1 MSREYQLYYGGKWQ
15 AGEKVKEVRSPY
27 DGKVVARCQMGGEKH
42 LNDAVEQA
50 HGAFEEMR
58 RLSSWQRSKILNQIA
73 DGIEKQR
80 DEFASAIVEEA
91 GKPISLARGE
101 VARAVHTARIGAVE
115 AERLGDESISLDTTE
130 KTKGF
135 WGVMRRFPLGVVGGI
150 APFNFPLNLVAHKLV
165 PALASG
171 NTIVLKP
178 ASQTPGGAVLLAGVA
193 AETDLPKGAVAVVP
207 SPGRVAEAMA
217 RDDRVKKLTFTGSA
231 EIGWSLKEKAWRK
244 RVTLELG
251 GNAATVVHDDADQE
265 KAASQL
271 ILSGYG
277 YAGQVCISTQRIMV
291 QESIYKDFRERFVA
305 AVREGAKMGDPYDES
320 VIVGPMIDE
329 DSAKRTEEWVNAA
342 ASRGARVLVGGKRRG
357 TLYEPTV
364 LENVEPSCEVWCEE
378 VFAPVTALAPYKHF
392 DDALRMV
399 NDSRFGLQ
407 AAVFTRDLDRAR
419 KAFTEIEVGG
429 VMVNQS
435 PTFRVDSMPYG
446 GVKDSGFGRE
456 GLRYAIEE
464 MTELRLAV
472 FAA

>member
-1 MSREYQLYYGGKWQ
+1 
-15 AGEKVKEVRSPY
+15 
-27 DGKVVARCQMGGEKH
+27 
-42 LNDAVEQA
+42 
-50 HGAFEEMR
+50 
-58 RLSSWQRSKILNQIA
+58 
-73 DGIEKQR
+73 
-80 DEFASAIVEEA
+80 
-91 GKPISLARGE
+91 
-101 VARAVHTARIGAVE
+101 
-115 AERLGDESISLDTTE
+115 
-130 KTKGF
+130 
-135 WGVMRRFPLGVVGGI
+135 
-150 APFNFPLNLVAHKLV
+150 
-165 PALASG
+165 
-171 NTIVLKP
+171 
-178 ASQTPGGAVLLAGVA
+178 
-193 AETDLPKGAVAVVP
+193 
-207 SPGRVAEAMA
+207 MA

-231 EIGWSLKEKAWRK
+231 EIGWALKQKAWKK

-265 KAASQL
+265 KAAAQL
-271 ILSGYG
+271 VLSGYG

-305 AVREGAKMGDPYDES
+305 AVRDGAKMGDPYDES

-342 ASRGARVLVGGKRRG
+342 ASRGARVLVGGKRQG
-357 TLYEPTV
+357 TFYEPTL

-429 VMVNQS
+429 LMVNQS
-435 PTFRVDSMPYG
+435 PSFRVDSMPYG

-472 FAA
+472 FA